1 MKLVRSTFVSL
12 ATLAVVFIVILSG
25 CSGSDPLS
33 TTVGNLVLEFQIAD
47 PGSTEYE
54 EANLLVATAIVRP
67 ASAEALE
74 SLGDAGI
81 SLLANEIRE
90 MDLNTGSSPLPS
102 ASLPAGTFILE
113 EISFLPSGLIPIT
126 LVNNDVPDPMAACI
140 DRKTVLPGDSTEQSR
155 VAQAINGLS
164 GDRRTFRPNAVITI
178 PTGDTLIHPIR
189 INSALLIQA
198 YKNAFTCSD
207 NEVACRVSRGGTV
220 PCITAFNA
228 NGFITELEGLDWIT
242 Y

>member
-1 MKLVRSTFVSL
+1 MKLVRRTFVSL
-12 ATLAVVFIVILSG
+12 TILAIVFIAILSG

-33 TTVGNLVLEFQIAD
+33 TTVGNLVLEFQITD
-47 PGSTEYE
+47 PGSTDYE
-54 EANLLVATAIVRP
+54 EANLLVAKAIVRP
-67 ASAEALE
+67 ATAEGQD
-74 SLGDAGI
+74 SLGNAGI

-90 MDLNTGSSPLPS
+90 MDLNSTSSPLPS

-126 LVNNDVPDPMAACI
+126 LVNNDVPDLGAACI
-140 DRKTVLPGDSTEQSR
+140 DRKTLLPGDQTEQSR

-164 GDRRTFRPNAVITI
+164 VDRRTFRPNVPIAIPSGDAVN
-178 PTGDTLIHPIR
+178 HPIR

-207 NEVACRVSRGGTV
+207 NPVACRVSRGGTV
-220 PCITAFNA
+220 PCITSFNA

>member
-12 ATLAVVFIVILSG
+12 ATLVVVFIAILSG

-33 TTVGNLVLEFQIAD
+33 TTVGSLVLDFQITD

-54 EANLLVATAIVRP
+54 EADFLISKAIVRP

-81 SLLANEIRE
+81 SLLANEVLA
-90 MDLNTGSSPLPS
+90 MDLNSGSTPLPA

-113 EISFLPSGLIPIT
+113 EVSFLPSGRIPIT

-140 DRKTVLPGDSTEQSR
+140 DRKTMLPGDTTEQSR

-164 GDRRTFRPNAVITI
+164 VDRRTFRPNAPIVIPSGEI
-178 PTGDTLIHPIR
+178 VNHPIR
-189 INSALLIQA
+189 INSAALIQA

-207 NEVACRVSRGGTV
+207 NPVACRVSRGGSV
-220 PCITAFNA
+220 PCITSFNA